1 MYRRTIAATV
11 FLALFAT
18 MALLPVVSAQ
28 ASIDTNSANTKGI
41 PVAALLPEIDTAGV
55 TLGFTYKMPNQAF
68 NALGIS
74 QSTTTATL
82 DLQCDDSNIII
93 TGPKSTSITLT
104 PEPTGAGEIEKD
116 FSFGPLVVS
125 VTRDLPGLKQIQC
138 NYKAAVGAIGVNN
151 QGVQAAT
158 GGDGSFTV
166 SAKFYSVVQAKV
178 GQQIKQAGP
187 QKDVPFEVQLDNFGN
202 ARTQISFEIN
212 ERPGGSKWQAV
223 VPDDVILDSPASG
236 GAKTSDTAVFTVTTP
251 FKNGWNNE
259 QGTYRLK
266 MKTFAADDPT
276 QEGVELFTNVLVR
289 VRGVYVPS
297 LEPFVMVAAVLGAAL
312 VARSKLQ

>member
-1 MYRRTIAATV
+1 MKTQSRIAIGAIAVMAMMMLSPIAMAQTV
-11 FLALFAT
+11 T
-18 MALLPVVSAQ
+18 VDSAK
-28 ASIDTNSANTKGI
+28 TKDQV
-41 PVAALLPEIDTAGV
+41 PPLLPEIETAQV
-55 TLGFTYKMPNQAF
+55 TLAYKYDFGNPVTPVGGA
-68 NALGIS
+68 S
-74 QSTTTATL
+74 QTTATATIQIKCT
-82 DLQCDDSNIII
+82 DPNIIV
-93 TGPKSTSITLT
+93 TGPESTTFNIS
-104 PEPTGAGEIEKD
+104 PTENSGASSTFEYESKFTIA
-116 FSFGPLVVS
+116 
-125 VTRDLPGLKQIQC
+125 VTRDLPGLKQIRC
-138 NYKAAVGAIGVNN
+138 NTESFVDAIQGGGTAPIADKSNTAPGA
-151 QGVQAAT
+151 
-158 GGDGSFTV
+158 FTV

-178 GQQIKQAGP
+178 AQQIKQAGP

-202 ARTQISFEIN
+202 ARTQINFEIN
-212 ERPGGSKWQAV
+212 ERPGGDKWSAV

-297 LEPFVMVAAVLGAAL
+297 LEPFVMVGAVIGSAL
-312 VARSKLQ
+312 IARQKLQ